1 MRNAHPKFMCF
12 PSVVCVGKETEVAIT
27 PRDMNRFFHSDK
39 KYTLA
44 VVGLGEDQES
54 YHTPIPLDYP
64 CQVKDGCLHFTYFF
78 DAEQEYS
85 IRFCEVGGKEIRIS
99 LYAVKEDLYVLRPLK
114 GDLHS
119 HSTYSDGS
127 DGPAMTPA
135 DYREEGFDFFA
146 LTDHNRMYP
155 SLLAP
160 ALYEGIPLGI
170 HMMAGEEIHTPG
182 SLLHIV
188 HVGGTKSVCNQY
200 IHSREEYDA
209 AVDKIAATLTHIP
222 ERYRRRMAMA
232 VWACNEVHN
241 AGGLAIFAHPCWC
254 PQRYNVTRE
263 FADLLFQEKI
273 FDAFELMGG
282 CGDNGNNM
290 QLALWIEHLL
300 KGNELPVVGSSDSHN
315 HDYAVDKMFAKRFT
329 LVFAREN
336 TTEAI
341 LEAIRTGYSVSA
353 ELSPNDDTNVR
364 FYSTQMRL
372 VQFAH
377 FLYNNY
383 FSETWRLC
391 IGEGIL
397 MRRYAEG
404 EDVAAP
410 LAALADTVANFYK
423 RYYGVTPIQG
433 IPQKRMEYLENCL
446 QLHLNDGPVTKGSL
460 LEILPSEKNK
470 RQE

>member
-12 PSVVCVGKETEVAIT
+12 PSVVCVGRETEVAIT
-27 PRDMNRFFHSDK
+27 PRDVNRFFRADK
-39 KYTLA
+39 EYTLA

-54 YHTPIPLDYP
+54 YHASIPLDYP
-64 CQVKDGCLHFTYFF
+64 CHVKDGCLRFTYFF

-85 IRFCEVGGKEIRIS
+85 IRFCEAGGKEIRIPM
-99 LYAVKEDLYVLRPLK
+99 YAVKEDLYNLRPLK

-135 DYREEGFDFFA
+135 DYREEGYDFFA

-155 SLLAP
+155 SVLAP
-160 ALYEGIPLGI
+160 TLYDNIPLGI
-170 HMMAGEEIHTPG
+170 HMMQGEEIHTPG

-188 HVGGTKSVCNQY
+188 HIGGTESVCNKY
-200 IHSREEYDA
+200 IHAREDYEA
-209 AVDKIAATLTHIP
+209 AVDRIAKSLTHIP
-222 ERYRRRMAMA
+222 ELYRRRMAMA
-232 VWACNEVHN
+232 VWACEEVHK

-282 CGDNGNNM
+282 VKDSGNNM
-290 QLALWIEHLL
+290 QLALWIEQLL
-300 KGNELPVVGSSDSHN
+300 KGNGLAVVGSSDSHN
-315 HDYAVDKMFAKRFT
+315 HDYSNSKEFAKRFT
-329 LVFAREN
+329 LVFAKEN

-341 LEAIRTGYSVSA
+341 LEAIRAGYSLSA
-353 ELSPNDDTNVR
+353 ELAPNDDTDVR

-372 VQFAH
+372 VRFAH
-377 FLYNNY
+377 FLYENY
-383 FSETWRLC
+383 FNETWRLC

-404 EDVAAP
+404 EEVGAV
-410 LAALADTVANFYK
+410 LAALCDTVENFYK
-423 RYYGVTPIQG
+423 RYYGITPIQG
-433 IPQKRMEYLENCL
+433 IPQQRMDYLEKCL
-446 QLHLNDGPVTKGSL
+446 QIHCSDGPVTKGSL
-460 LEILPSEKNK
+460 LKILADGRYK
-470 RQE
+470 RQD